1 MAGQVTL
8 RVAVTNEDEGEVGS
22 CSYSKEF
29 KRAAVRRRRGAIGVR
44 SGRYTRTIRPPVGG
58 ATVPRRR
65 KSLSTNS
72 LSTGPR
78 RTTSPSRN
86 DT

>member
-1 MAGQVTL
+1 MPRSGPRQIY
-8 RVAVTNEDEGEVGS
+8 E
-22 CSYSKEF
+22 YSKEF
-29 KRAAVRRRRGAIGVR
+29 KLAAARRRVGGSIGVR

-58 ATVPRRR
+58 AIVPRRR